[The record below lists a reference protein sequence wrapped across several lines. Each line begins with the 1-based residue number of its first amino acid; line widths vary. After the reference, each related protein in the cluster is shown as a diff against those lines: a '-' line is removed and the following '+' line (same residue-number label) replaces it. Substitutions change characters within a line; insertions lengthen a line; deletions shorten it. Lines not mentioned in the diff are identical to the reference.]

1 MGMIWI
7 DQCIRGT
14 LLLFLRETT
23 GNQCGVPDDAD
34 EYFALGHGLSTMLY
48 NIRADIARI
57 ALREGEHGGVRIT
70 LSYSNTK

>member
-7 DQCIRGT
+7 DQCIRGS

-23 GNQCGVPDDAD
+23 GNQCGVPDDTV
-34 EYFALGHGLSTMLY
+34 EYFALGHGLSTILD

-57 ALREGEHGGVRIT
+57 ALREGEYGGVIIT